1 MAKYILSAF
10 ADEADK
16 NLSGQIEALKKAGIG
31 CIELR
36 GVNGKNV
43 KDLTLEEAK
52 EVRAQLNNEG
62 IRVSSMG
69 SPFGKISVNDD
80 FEPHFNEF
88 KHALELCKVLG
99 CEYMRMFSFFYPK
112 DEDPAQYKDIVIE
125 RLSRMLDAA
134 EEAGILLCHENEK
147 GIYGDVASRCLELIN
162 HFGGRLKCIFD
173 PANFIQC
180 GEKPIENYEILKD
193 HIFYMHIKDAI
204 LETGAVVPSGHGDG
218 NVPEILKGLS
228 EKEGEMLLTI
238 EPHLRVFSGLENLQ
252 DEEVKHKYSYP
263 DSQTAFA
270 AAADALKT
278 ILGNIGYNTCET
290 GVWTKMDQVRVGII
304 GIGNMGSGHAK
315 NIVAGKVNGMVLTA
329 VADIN
334 ADRIAWAKENLE
346 GVATFATASEL
357 MESGLVDAVII
368 ATPHYDHPGLVKEAL
383 SKGLHAMSE
392 KPAGVY
398 TKAVRELNE
407 YAAKCD
413 KIFAIMFNQRTNCV
427 YRKMKEIIAS
437 GEMGAIRR
445 TNWII
450 TDWFRAQS
458 YYDSGAWR
466 ATWGGEGGG
475 VLLNQC
481 PHNLDLWQWICG
493 MPSKVRAFV
502 HNGKWHDI
510 EVEDDVTAY
519 VEYPNG
525 ATGVFITTTSDCPG
539 TNRLEVD
546 LDGGQLVCDGKKL
559 IMKKLA
565 TDINTWH
572 KTWTKGF
579 GSPEGTEI
587 EVETDGLNP
596 QHVGVLQQFTDKIL
610 GRGELVA
617 SGVEGINGLTISNA
631 MHLSSWTGE
640 TIELPLDEDKFLEE
654 LNKRRATSR
663 LKTGGSVTLDTE
675 GTYGNKK

>member
-1 MAKYILSAF
+1 MVKYILSAF

-43 KDLTLEEAK
+43 KDLTVEEAK

-80 FEPHFNEF
+80 FEPHFAEF

-125 RLSRMLDAA
+125 RLTRMLDAA
-134 EEAGILLCHENEK
+134 EEAGIVLCHENEK
-147 GIYGDVASRCLELIN
+147 GIYGDVAARCLELIK

-180 GEKPIENYEILKD
+180 GEKPIDNYQVLKD

-204 LETGAVVPSGHGDG
+204 LETGAVVPSGYGDG

-228 EKEGEMLLTI
+228 EKDGEMLLTI

-270 AAADALKT
+270 AAADALKA
-278 ILGNIGYNTCET
+278 ILGNIGYNAIET

-315 NIVAGKVNGMVLTA
+315 NLIAGKVDGMVLTA
-329 VADIN
+329 VADVKEE
-334 ADRIAWAKENLE
+334 RLSWANENLP
-346 GVATFATASEL
+346 GVKAFATASEL
-357 MESGLVDAVII
+357 MDSGLVDAVII

-383 SKGLHAMSE
+383 SKGLHALSE

-427 YRKMKEIIAS
+427 YRKMKEIIDS

-450 TDWFRAQS
+450 TDWFRSQS

-493 MPSKVRAFV
+493 MPSKVRAFT

-579 GSPEGTEI
+579 GSPEVTEI

-596 QHVGVLQQFTDKIL
+596 QHIGVLKQFADKIL

-617 SGVEGINGLTISNA
+617 GGEEGINGLTISNA
-631 MHLSSWTGE
+631 MHLSSWLDE
-640 TIELPLDEDKFLEE
+640 TITLPIDEDKFLEE

-663 LKTGGSVTLDTE
+663 LKTGDSVTLDTE
-675 GTYGNKK
+675 GTYGNK

>member
-1 MAKYILSAF
+1 MVKYILSAF

-43 KDLTLEEAK
+43 KDLTVEEAK

-80 FEPHFNEF
+80 FEPHFAEF

-125 RLSRMLDAA
+125 RLTRMLDAA
-134 EEAGILLCHENEK
+134 EEAGIVLCHENEK
-147 GIYGDVASRCLELIN
+147 GIYGDVAARCLELIK

-180 GEKPIENYEILKD
+180 GEKPIDNYQVLKD

-204 LETGAVVPSGHGDG
+204 LETGAVVPSGYGDG

-228 EKEGEMLLTI
+228 EKDGEMLLTI

-270 AAADALKT
+270 AAADALKA
-278 ILGNIGYNTCET
+278 ILGNIGYNAIET

-315 NIVAGKVNGMVLTA
+315 NLIAGKVDGMVLTA
-329 VADIN
+329 VADVKEE
-334 ADRIAWAKENLE
+334 RLSWANENLP
-346 GVATFATASEL
+346 GVKAFATASEL
-357 MESGLVDAVII
+357 MDSGLVDAVII

-383 SKGLHAMSE
+383 SKGLHALSE

-427 YRKMKEIIAS
+427 YRKMKEIIDS

-450 TDWFRAQS
+450 TDWFRSQS

-475 VLLNQC
+475 GVLSQC
-481 PHNLDLWQWICG
+481 PHNLDRWQWICG
-493 MPSKVRAFV
+493 MPSKVRAFT

-579 GSPEGTEI
+579 GSPEVTEI

-596 QHVGVLQQFTDKIL
+596 QHIGVLKQFADKIL

-617 SGVEGINGLTISNA
+617 GGEEGINGLTISNA
-631 MHLSSWTGE
+631 MHLSSWLDE
-640 TIELPLDEDKFLEE
+640 TITLPIDEDKFLEE

-663 LKTGGSVTLDTE
+663 LKTGDSVTLDTE
-675 GTYGNKK
+675 GTYGNK